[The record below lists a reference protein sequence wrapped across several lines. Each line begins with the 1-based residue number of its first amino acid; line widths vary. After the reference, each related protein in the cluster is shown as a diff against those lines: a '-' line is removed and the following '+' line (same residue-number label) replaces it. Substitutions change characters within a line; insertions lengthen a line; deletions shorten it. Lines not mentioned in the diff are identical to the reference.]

1 MIKIRKPGLFI
12 NQDYTWSPYTTQV
25 KTIKHWMPLASSV
38 NRLYNLSMS
47 QAQILYRLQQ
57 IDTQLD
63 QVHSRTS
70 EIERTLAGNSE
81 LELAKTNLDAAQEQV
96 NTELQSLHKAEQAVQ
111 DQLIKIEQAEA
122 ALYGGKIR
130 IPKELQDLQQDVVSL
145 KKHLVL
151 LEDRQLEYMEAV
163 ETAQDRLSQAESGLD
178 QAKASWATQTA
189 HLHAELSHHQTSLIR
204 LEAERN
210 AALSPI
216 SAELLSIYDNL
227 RKQRNGVGVVRV
239 SGKSCAACGTTLTP
253 AVMQSVQ
260 SSANIVRCP
269 SCNRILYSG

>member
-1 MIKIRKPGLFI
+1 
-12 NQDYTWSPYTTQV
+12 
-25 KTIKHWMPLASSV
+25 
-38 NRLYNLSMS
+38 MS

-63 QVHSRTS
+63 QIHTRISD
-70 EIERTLAGNSE
+70 IERTLTGNVE
-81 LELAKTNLDAAQEQV
+81 LELAKTNSAASQEQL
-96 NTELQSLHKAEQAVQ
+96 NTELDALKKAEQAVQ
-111 DQLIKIEQAEA
+111 DQSIKFAQAEA

-130 IPKELQDLQQDVVSL
+130 LPKELQDLQNEVVSL
-145 KKHLVL
+145 KKYLL
-151 LEDRQLEYMEAV
+151 QLEDRQLDHMEAV
-163 ETAQDRLSQAESGLD
+163 ETAQAQLQLAESAVD
-178 QAKASWATQTA
+178 QAQASWTAQTA
-189 HLHAELSHHQTSLIR
+189 HLHAELSQHHTSLVR

-216 SAELLSIYDNL
+216 PAEFLLLYENL
-227 RKQRNGVGVVRV
+227 RKQRNGVGVVKV
-239 SGKSCAACGTTLTP
+239 AGKCCAACGTTLAP

>member
-1 MIKIRKPGLFI
+1 MGWP
-12 NQDYTWSPYTTQV
+12 
-25 KTIKHWMPLASSV
+25 PLASSV

-63 QVHSRTS
+63 QVNNRIA
-70 EIERTLAGNSE
+70 EIERILASNTE
-81 LELAKTNLDAAQEQV
+81 LELAKSNLTITQEQLD
-96 NTELQSLHKAEQAVQ
+96 TELRALHKAELAVQ
-111 DQLIKIEQAEA
+111 DQSIKIEQAEA

-130 IPKELQDLQQDVVSL
+130 LPKELQDLQNDVVSL
-145 KKHLVL
+145 KKHLLL
-151 LEDRQLEYMEAV
+151 LEDRQLEHMETV
-163 ETAQDRLSQAESGLD
+163 ETAQNRLLQAESGLA
-178 QAKASWATQTA
+178 QAQASWAEHTA
-189 HLHAELSHHQTSLIR
+189 HLQAELSQHQITLVR
-204 LEAERN
+204 LDAERN

-216 SAELLSIYDNL
+216 PTELLSVYENL

-239 SGKSCAACGTTLTP
+239 SGRSCAACGTTLAP

-269 SCNRILYSG
+269 TCNRILYSG